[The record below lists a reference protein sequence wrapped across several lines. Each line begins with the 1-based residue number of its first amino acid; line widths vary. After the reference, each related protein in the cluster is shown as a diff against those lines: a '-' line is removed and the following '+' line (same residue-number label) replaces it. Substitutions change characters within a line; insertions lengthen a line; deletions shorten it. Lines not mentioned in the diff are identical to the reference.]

1 MSTSSTSD
9 PFRAFVTFNRV
20 TPIRYFAIDVALF
33 GLPLAIT
40 VQDGGIDL
48 TAGIAF
54 VSMLLVRGS
63 ILTHDDYFD
72 AESDAIE
79 KPHRPIPSGLVTRTQ
94 AFWMG
99 AAMLGGGL
107 GLAVLVGDSFLV
119 AAALLYAI
127 LIADPLVFN
136 RLNVTGISTL
146 VTVTS
151 VSMFSVMGWTVY
163 GGLTVELA
171 AIFAATWLWD
181 ICHDTIGAYLDSDG
195 DRQAGIASLGR
206 DLSRT
211 AVAGTIAV
219 SLTVSAAILL
229 SFFHRGPASMVLPVL
244 LLAGTLFATV
254 SFGRGRT
261 DPMTVRHAVE
271 WHVVGSYAWLGLFH
285 LVAVPL

>member
-9 PFRAFVTFNRV
+9 AFRAFVTFNRV
-20 TPIRYFAIDVALF
+20 TPIRYFAIDVVLF

-40 VQDGGIDL
+40 VQDGGLDL

-54 VSMLLVRGS
+54 ASMLLVRGS

-79 KPHRPIPSGLVTRTQ
+79 KPYRPIPSGLVTKTQ

-99 AAMLGGGL
+99 AAMLAGGL
-107 GLAVLVGDSFLV
+107 GLAALVGQSFL
-119 AAALLYAI
+119 AAATLLYVI

-136 RLNVTGISTL
+136 HLDVTGISTL

-151 VSMFSVMGWTVY
+151 ISMFSVMGWTVY
-163 GGLTVELA
+163 GGLTAGLV

-195 DRQAGIASLGR
+195 DRRAGIASLGR
-206 DLSRT
+206 DFSRA

-219 SLTVSAAILL
+219 SLTVSMAILL
-229 SFFHRGPASMVLPVL
+229 GFFHQGLPSIVLPVV
-244 LLAGTLFATV
+244 LLAGTLVATF
-254 SFGRGRT
+254 SFGRNRVGPT
-261 DPMTVRHAVE
+261 TVRHAVE
-271 WHVVGSYAWLGLFH
+271 WYVVGSYAWLGLFY
-285 LVAVPL
+285 LVDVPL